1 MFPVRRRRQSLA
13 EATAN
18 PSRRHGPQLF
28 CAACRFCVMGG
39 WCSIKARS
47 VMAKTIMCEF
57 GRRAKAVEYHQR
69 YVARKKS

>member
-18 PSRRHGPQLF
+18 PSSRHGPQLF
-28 CAACRFCVMGG
+28 CGACRFCVMGG
-39 WCSIKARS
+39 WCSIKART

-57 GRRAKAVEYHQR
+57 GRRAKAVERQQR
-69 YVARKKS
+69 YISRKKS

>member
-1 MFPVRRRRQSLA
+1 MRRRRQSLA

-18 PSRRHGPQLF
+18 PSSRHGPQLF
-28 CAACRFCVMGG
+28 CGSCRFCFKGG
-39 WCSIKARS
+39 WCSIKARA
-47 VMAKTIMCEF
+47 VMEKTIMCEF